1 MCLGWWVGKAHLLS
15 IFCSMNAYIFVVEK
29 KKKMVSTDKPSSS
42 SSGIANVYQ
51 LPSSWDV
58 HEAVVLYFLKNAVLG
73 EFFLL

>member
-29 KKKMVSTDKPSSS
+29 KERASTDKVSSS
-42 SSGIANVYQ
+42 SSGTANVYQ

-58 HEAVVLYFLKNAVLG
+58 HEVVVLYFLKNAVLCA
-73 EFFLL
+73 FFLL